1 MGIFHDNLSLSD
13 TAPTNPQQ
21 LCVKSHEHIVGEIK
35 IFQPWQGLHHLA
47 LQTDQIVEGEIEVF
61 EVGLGS
67 EHVGLQ
73 GYDVHAGQGKGF

>member
-21 LCVKSHEHIVGEIK
+21 LCVKSHEHIVREIK
-35 IFQPWQGLHHLA
+35 IFQPWQDLHHPA
-47 LQTDQIVEGEIEVF
+47 LQTDQIVEGEIEGF
-61 EVGLGS
+61 EAGLVG
-67 EHVGLQ
+67 EHVGLE